1 MAFCLCFG
9 LRPKRNKVVQKLKM
23 EPVSVQESIRD
34 QPSSSSGYISL
45 PMFLSSFFVIYTPSY
60 SLMSQSNPATSSS
73 DPEALLPPPQEIKNF
88 SYLQLATATNNFS
101 LDARIG
107 QGGFGDVYKGKLE
120 IDGQLKDVA
129 VKMLGRSSIQ
139 GNREFIVEVLML
151 SILRN
156 KNLVKLYGYCCEGD
170 QRSLVYE
177 YMPLGSVEDNIH
189 NIRSVQEVL
198 DLSTRMKIALGAA
211 KGLAYLHNESQPIVI
226 YRDMKTANIL
236 LDHGFEP
243 KLSDFG
249 LAKIG
254 PNEGMSHVTTR
265 VMGTLGYCAP
275 EYAATGKLTLK
286 SDIYSFGVVLL
297 ELITGRKP
305 IGDSTMGAERLL
317 VRWALP
323 YFRSLNIRRIADPRL
338 AIQGDPYLEE
348 AVRRAVQ
355 LAYMCLRDQAKAR
368 PTIREIVE
376 ALEVLVEYIARKKV
390 EGSPVNEEDG
400 GLERR
405 RDVADAKR
413 WAKDFRDEQRKSK
426 AVPKRTRF

>member
-9 LRPKRNKVVQKLKM
+9 LRPKRNNVENQ
-23 EPVSVQESIRD
+23 EPVSVQESIPD
-34 QPSSSSGYISL
+34 QPSSSSA
-45 PMFLSSFFVIYTPSY
+45 
-60 SLMSQSNPATSSS
+60 NPATSSS
-73 DPEALLPPPQEIKNF
+73 DPEALLPPPQKIKKF

-107 QGGFGDVYKGKLE
+107 QGGFGDVFKGELE

-139 GNREFIVEVLML
+139 GNKEFIVEVLML
-151 SILRN
+151 SMLRN

-170 QRSLVYE
+170 QRCLVYE

-189 NIRSVQEVL
+189 YIRSAQEVL

-211 KGLAYLHNESQPIVI
+211 KGLAYLHNDSKPIVI

-275 EYAATGKLTLK
+275 EYAATGQLTLQ

-305 IGDSTMGAERLL
+305 IGDSTMGAQRLL

-323 YFRSLNIRRIADPRL
+323 YFRNLNIRKIADPML
-338 AIQGDPYLEE
+338 GIQGDPYLEE

-355 LAYMCLRDQAKAR
+355 LAYMCLRERAKAR
-368 PTIREIVE
+368 PTIREVVE
-376 ALEVLVEYIARKKV
+376 ALEVLVEYIARKDKGNDIRYGRGVDKGKKV
-390 EGSPVNEEDG
+390 EGSTVNEGDE
-400 GLERR
+400 GLERDR
-405 RDVADAKR
+405 YVSDAKR
-413 WAKDFRDEQRKSK
+413 WAKGCTRAERRKSK
-426 AVPKRTRF
+426 VADTFFA

>member
-9 LRPKRNKVVQKLKM
+9 LGPKRNKVVQIPRQ

-34 QPSSSSGYISL
+34 QPSSSSA
-45 PMFLSSFFVIYTPSY
+45 
-60 SLMSQSNPATSSS
+60 NPATSSS
-73 DPEALLPPPQEIKNF
+73 DPEALLPPPQKIKKF

-107 QGGFGDVYKGKLE
+107 QGGFGDVFKGELE

-139 GNREFIVEVLML
+139 GNKEFIVEVLML
-151 SILRN
+151 SMLRN

-170 QRSLVYE
+170 QRCLVYE

-189 NIRSVQEVL
+189 YIRSAQEVL

-211 KGLAYLHNESQPIVI
+211 KGLAYLHNDSKPIVI

-275 EYAATGKLTLK
+275 EYAATGQLTLQ

-305 IGDSTMGAERLL
+305 IGDSTMGAQRLL

-323 YFRSLNIRRIADPRL
+323 YFRNLNIRKIADPML
-338 AIQGDPYLEE
+338 GIQGDPYLEE
-348 AVRRAVQ
+348 AVRRTVQ
-355 LAYMCLRDQAKAR
+355 LAYMCLRERAKAR
-368 PTIREIVE
+368 PTIREVVE
-376 ALEVLVEYIARKKV
+376 ALEVLVEYIARKDKGNDIRYGRGVDKGKKV
-390 EGSPVNEEDG
+390 EGSTVNEGDE
-400 GLERR
+400 GLERDR
-405 RDVADAKR
+405 YVSDAKR
-413 WAKDFRDEQRKSK
+413 WAKGCTRAERRKSK
-426 AVPKRTRF
+426 VADTFFA